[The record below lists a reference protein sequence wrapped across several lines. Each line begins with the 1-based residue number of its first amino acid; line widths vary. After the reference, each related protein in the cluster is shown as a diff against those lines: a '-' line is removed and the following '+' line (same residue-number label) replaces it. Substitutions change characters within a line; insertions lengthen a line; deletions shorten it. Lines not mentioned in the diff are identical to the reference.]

1 MGEVARRG
9 VPAPSLWRHPDFVR
23 LWCGSAVSLLGTQVS
38 GVALPLTAVLVLGA
52 GPWEM
57 GVLNAARWLPYL
69 LLGLVAG
76 VCADRVRRRPLMVG
90 TDLARA
96 VLIGSLPLAAAAG
109 VLRFEQVVAV
119 AFGMGVLS
127 LVFEA
132 AYQAYLPALVPRA
145 ALVEGNSKLELARS
159 SAQVV
164 GPALAGGL
172 VQLVGAPFALLFDA
186 GSFVASAAALGRL
199 EAPEAPPGAA
209 AGGRRALRHEL
220 AEGVRWVFGHP
231 LLRPIVLNNVSRMLA
246 AGATGAVYVLYATRH
261 LELPPGVF
269 GLVLAA
275 GGPGA
280 VLGALTAPALIH
292 RLGPGPLLVATF
304 AAEGFVALLVPA
316 AAVVPAAPVLL
327 AGAQCAI
334 WYVLTAGSVAELS
347 LRQTVTPRRLQGRM
361 NATMR
366 SLNWG
371 TVAGGALAGGALAER
386 VGLTAT
392 LVGAAL
398 WMILASGWTL
408 FSPLRG
414 LRGMPASADA
424 V

>member
-1 MGEVARRG
+1 MGDVARPA
-9 VPAPSLWRHPDFVR
+9 VAAPSLWRHPDFVR

-38 GVALPLTAVLVLGA
+38 AVALPLTAVLVLGA

-57 GVLNAARWLPYL
+57 GVLSAARWLPYL

-76 VCADRVRRRPLMVG
+76 VWADRVRRRPLMIG
-90 TDLARA
+90 TDLVRA
-96 VLIGSLPLAAAAG
+96 LLMGSLPLAAAAG
-109 VLRFEQVVAV
+109 ALRFEQVVAV

-127 LVFEA
+127 LFFEA
-132 AYQAYLPALVPRA
+132 AYQAYLPALVPGA

-159 SAQVV
+159 SAQVA

-186 GSFVASAAALGRL
+186 GSFVASAGALARV
-199 EAPEAPPGAA
+199 EALEAPPGD
-209 AGGRRALRHEL
+209 AGGRRALRREV
-220 AEGVRWVFGHP
+220 AEGLRWVFGHP
-231 LLRPIVLNNVSRMLA
+231 LLRPIVLNNMSRMLA
-246 AGATGAVYVLYATRH
+246 AGATGAVFVLYATRR
-261 LELPPGVF
+261 LELSPGVF

-280 VLGALTAPALIH
+280 VLGALSAPALIN
-292 RLGPGPLLVATF
+292 RLGPGPLLVVTF
-304 AAEGFVALLVPA
+304 AAEGFIALLVPA
-316 AAVVPAAPVLL
+316 AALLPAAPVLL
-327 AGAQCAI
+327 AGAQCGI
-334 WYVLTAGSVAELS
+334 WYLLTAGSVAELS

-371 TVAGGALAGGALAER
+371 TVAAGALGGGALAER
-386 VGLTAT
+386 FGLTAT

-408 FSPLRG
+408 FSPLRR
-414 LRGMPASADA
+414 LRVMPAAADA
-424 V
+424 R